1 MNGWK
6 GVWMIAE
13 AAVTHNGQVAD
24 HYYLAGLCM
33 VDRRAFVETAW
44 VDCRY
49 AVRCSFLQAD
59 LLALE
64 H

>member
-1 MNGWK
+1 
-6 GVWMIAE
+6 MIAE